1 MPIGVKLIEA
11 ALGYAAGEAGRSS
24 RRKEIRL
31 AVSDIVMTWGNAA
44 DDGD

>member
-1 MPIGVKLIEA
+1 MLTQAWWSG
-11 ALGYAAGEAGRSS
+11 

>member
-1 MPIGVKLIEA
+1 MPTEA
-11 ALGYAAGEAGRSS
+11 RRFGG
-24 RRKEIRL
+24 RKEIRL

>member
-1 MPIGVKLIEA
+1 MLKRVKSIEA
-11 ALGYAAGEAGRSS
+11 ALGCATGEIRRSGR
-24 RRKEIRL
+24 RTEIRL